1 MSTRSEYNFPS
12 RLASTIGQATP
23 PRSRDT
29 ISAFEIANSVQER
42 ILAIKN
48 GVTQD
53 PRFWS
58 ERGICCAL
66 AGEKPYTI
74 TDLGKT
80 ITTQGSPVFIASGTL
95 WFVHMATQEGMR
107 NWKARGIEQ
116 EANVCATI
124 YRRNGFDVRFIKV
137 APILR
142 DWSGS
147 RASSD
152 SSYQPYPI
160 GDGRWVEV
168 WDDDRCRGYLTR
180 RVVQH
185 IRAED
190 GDVQLCSDDERWRER
205 ECYKVFK
212 PGGKRALR
220 TLDTKAGAEMWRDE
234 YLSGDKTR
242 KANIVHVK
250 SEAHRCQ
257 KAYCSAF
264 SVCKQG
270 KTA

>member
-1 MSTRSEYNFPS
+1 MSTNPSYSFPS
-12 RLASTIGQATP
+12 RLASLVSVANP
-23 PRSRDT
+23 PRELET

-42 ILAIKN
+42 ILAIEHGL
-48 GVTQD
+48 GVD
-53 PRFWS
+53 VRFWS
-58 ERGICCAL
+58 ERAICCAM
-66 AGEKPYTI
+66 AGDKPLTI
-74 TDLGKT
+74 IDLGKT
-80 ITTQGSPVFIASGTL
+80 ITTKGSPVFVATGTL
-95 WFVHMATQEGMR
+95 WFVHMANQDGMR
-107 NWKARGIEQ
+107 NWKSRGVEQ

-124 YRRNGFDVRFIKV
+124 YRQHGYDVRYIKV
-137 APILR
+137 VPIMR

-147 RASSD
+147 RASND
-152 SSYQPYPI
+152 STYQPYVI
-160 GDGRWVEV
+160 GDGRWVDT

-180 RVVQH
+180 RVAQH

-190 GDVQLCSDDERWRER
+190 GDVQLCSDEERWRER
-205 ECYKVFK
+205 ECFKVFK

-220 TLDTKAGAEMWRDE
+220 TLETRAGAEMWRDE